1 MPVHRGA
8 LAFSFHLAQV
18 FVPYYHSGM
27 LKESC
32 FRIGFIQRTHGLK
45 GELTIVV
52 DADLPDAAFDAVF
65 VETDNRLIPYFI
77 RNLSVQN
84 NRALLRLEDV
94 DTLEQAQSLIGKSL
108 YLPKTLRPKLR
119 RGEFY
124 DDEIVGFSV
133 AEATLGH
140 LGTVKE
146 ITDAGPNKLM
156 VVQHGEREVLIPVN
170 GPFIQSIA
178 KAKKSIL
185 VELPDG
191 FLEI

>member
-1 MPVHRGA
+1 M
-8 LAFSFHLAQV
+8 
-18 FVPYYHSGM
+18 
-27 LKESC
+27 
-32 FRIGFIQRTHGLK
+32 
-45 GELTIVV
+45 V

-77 RNLSVQN
+77 TNLSVQN
-84 NRALLRLEDV
+84 NRALLRLEDI

-108 YLPKTLRPKLR
+108 YLPKTLRPKLG

-133 AEATLGH
+133 DDVTLGP

-146 ITDAGPNKLM
+146 ITDAGPNKLI

-170 GPFIQSIA
+170 GPFIQSIV

-185 VELPDG
+185 VALPEG